1 MDLNFHHRLLISTL
15 VPLVSLALFGVTYV
29 IGRMRNQGNESALRK
44 VQDKHIFV
52 VILSTFII
60 YSPVS
65 SILCQM
71 FSCYELDN
79 GQSLLVA
86 DFRISCTD
94 PKHQALQLYAM
105 FMFLPYTVGI
115 PAFYAVLLFQKREI
129 LSDGTAREDDSDARS
144 TSTLWRLYKPSCYY
158 FELIECLRRFFLSGL
173 LVFLFWGTAAQAG
186 IVLLMTMLF
195 LVISEVLDPYDSV
208 LDSWISRMGQ
218 VAICTSMI
226 WALMLKA
233 DEGGGEGESR
243 YVYTWA
249 IMCEVV
255 GMFSVVA
262 IEIVSAVRDELEEKR
277 MEKEQ
282 AQPVNGAAEGQQLG
296 AETHRDHSHN
306 GRA

>member
-1 MDLNFHHRLLISTL
+1 MNVLSFDLGWMLSAGCIMNLNFHHRLLISTL
-15 VPLVSLALFGVTYV
+15 LPLATLALLGVTYA
-29 IGRMRNQGNESALRK
+29 IGRMRNQGDESALRK
-44 VQDKHIFV
+44 VQDKHISV

-71 FSCYELDN
+71 FLCYELDN

-86 DFRISCTD
+86 DFQISCTD
-94 PKHQALQLYAM
+94 PKHLALQLYAM

-115 PAFYAVLLFQKREI
+115 PVFYALLLFRNREL
-129 LSDGTAREDDSDARS
+129 LSDSAAREDDSDTRS
-144 TSTLWRLYKPSCYY
+144 ISTLWRLYKPSCYY
-158 FELIECLRRFFLSGL
+158 FELIECLRRFCLSGL
-173 LVFLFWGTAAQAG
+173 LVFLYWGTAAQAC

-195 LVISEVLDPYDSV
+195 LVLSEVLDPYDSK

-233 DEGGGEGESR
+233 DEGGGEGKSR
-243 YVYTWA
+243 YVYTWT

-262 IEIVSAVRDELEEKR
+262 IEIVSAVRDELEEMRLK
-277 MEKEQ
+277 EEQ
-282 AQPVNGAAEGQQLG
+282 A
-296 AETHRDHSHN
+296 
-306 GRA
+306 